1 MTNQSDATTPLS
13 LADDFPPVSLDEWQR
28 TVEAA
33 GKTTV
38 ASLDKITADGIAVKP
53 LYTASDTGADTGADK
68 PYIPPGQ
75 FPFLAGTHPLGQSEN
90 GWRVRQSVP
99 INNDATTHQQLH
111 DALQQGVS
119 ELHLQTYPTDT
130 VSTATPATAVTL
142 MQSLLTP
149 LLADVHLSMVGVHWQ
164 HPVSED
170 DTTSRV
176 ESTMQRTLASA
187 QAYLNVLA
195 TRSDKTHEIRGNLGL
210 DPVNLLLAANRV
222 NDNTLDMAGFHAAL
236 QTIAGDCHKHYPSLK
251 AVCID
256 LTALAYRGA
265 TPVQEL
271 SMMLAGFKYNLALL
285 LEAGFSS
292 KDAAAQI
299 GCLMTTDTDYFIS
312 AAKLRAAR
320 VLWARLATAC
330 GVPASDAALT
340 VNVQT
345 SRRMM
350 TRYEPTNNI
359 MRASIAAAAAALGGA
374 DSIEILPFLLSGN
387 TAEQTRAERIA
398 RNTAWLLME
407 ESGLHRVVDPL
418 AGSGYIES
426 ITEQLCA
433 SAWQA
438 FQTIEASGSL
448 ANSAGTIN
456 QAIREADNKALQ
468 GVRFGRHRAIGT
480 TDYAT
485 VEQRAVPPDN
495 GGFALTREFERLRDV
510 VEQHTV
516 TAQQR
521 PAINAIALGDRPAYL
536 PRFEFARNLLAP
548 AGITLNEPQVY
559 TEGSAT
565 NNALAPDATIVIIC
579 ADPAVLPET
588 IDTVIDEYTGH
599 TLYLVEK
606 PGRLTLT
613 LPQDQWL
620 YRGMDQL
627 DFLQRLLVNL
637 EILQSDSTN
646 SNSMASGA
654 DHS

>member
-13 LADDFPPVSLDEWQR
+13 FATDFPTVSLDEWQR

-33 GKTTV
+33 GKATV

-53 LYTASDTGADTGADK
+53 LYTAADK
-68 PYIPPGQ
+68 PYTLPGQ

-90 GWRVRQSVP
+90 GWRVRQSIP
-99 INNDATTHQQLH
+99 TNNNGATHQQLH

-119 ELHLQTYPTDT
+119 ELHLQTHPTDN
-130 VSTATPATAVTL
+130 VSTAAPATAITE
-142 MQSLLTP
+142 MQRLITP
-149 LLADVHLSMVGVHWQ
+149 LLADVHLSMVSVHWQ
-164 HPVSED
+164 HHVLKD
-170 DTTSRV
+170 NTTSWL
-176 ESTMQRTLASA
+176 ESSMQRTLASA
-187 QAYLNVLA
+187 QAYLNLLA
-195 TRSDKTHEIRGNLGL
+195 SRSDETSEIRGNLGL
-210 DPVNLLLAANRV
+210 DPVNLLLADDRV
-222 NDNTLDMAGFHAAL
+222 NDNTHHMARFHAAL
-236 QTIAGDCHKHYPSLK
+236 QSIAGDCHKRYPSLQSLN
-251 AVCID
+251 ID

-271 SMMLAGFKYNLALL
+271 SIMLAGLKYNLALL
-285 LEAGFSS
+285 LEAGFSP

-299 GCLMTTDTDYFIS
+299 GCLITADTDYFLS

-320 VLWARLATAC
+320 VLWAKLAAAC
-330 GVPASDAALT
+330 GVPESDAALT
-340 VNVQT
+340 LNVQT

-374 DSIEILPFLLSGN
+374 DSIEILPYLLSGN

-448 ANSAGTIN
+448 ANSAGAIN
-456 QAIREADNKALQ
+456 QAIRQADNKALQ

-485 VEQRAVPPDN
+485 LEQRAVQPDN
-495 GGFALTREFERLRDV
+495 GGFALTREFERLRDA
-510 VEQHTV
+510 VEQHSV
-516 TAQQR
+516 TAKQR
-521 PAINAIALGDRPAYL
+521 PAIAAIALGERPAYL
-536 PRFEFARNLLAP
+536 PRFEFARNVLAT
-548 AGITLNEPQVY
+548 AGITLREPQVHT
-559 TEGSAT
+559 TELAT
-565 NNALAPDATIVIIC
+565 NRALARDATIFIIC

-588 IDTVIDEYTGH
+588 VNSVIDEYHPGH

-627 DFLQRLLVNL
+627 DFLKRLLNNL
-637 EILQSDSTN
+637 EIIESNNTGSDGTESDNTE
-646 SNSMASGA
+646 SGA